1 MLVIGPSLLGKKNI
15 TQGRIGGRKEVK
27 EIEAPGD
34 QRED

>member
-15 TQGRIGGRKEVK
+15 TQGRIGRRKEVK